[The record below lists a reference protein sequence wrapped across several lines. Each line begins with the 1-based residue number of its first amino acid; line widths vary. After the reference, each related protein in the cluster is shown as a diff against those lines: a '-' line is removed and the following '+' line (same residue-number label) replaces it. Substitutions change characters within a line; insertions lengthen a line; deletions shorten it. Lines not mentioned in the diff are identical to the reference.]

1 MIYLVILQVWFQNR
15 RTKWR
20 KRHAAEMANA
30 KKRQEKRGSN
40 GGSGAFGGNSL
51 LGSSAANYDT
61 TDSERDDEDLNSP
74 DLPGLA

>member
-1 MIYLVILQVWFQNR
+1 
-15 RTKWR
+15 
-20 KRHAAEMANA
+20 MANA